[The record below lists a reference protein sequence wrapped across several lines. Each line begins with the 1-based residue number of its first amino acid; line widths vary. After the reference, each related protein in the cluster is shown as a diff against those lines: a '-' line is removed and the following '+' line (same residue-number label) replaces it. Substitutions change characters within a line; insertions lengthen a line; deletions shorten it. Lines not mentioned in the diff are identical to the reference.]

1 MLAKLTIFT
10 AICLLLLSADPSRG
24 QFESQGQTVENLYLA
39 AEHVSRGV
47 QYAEMNL
54 WDEAE
59 QAYWQAIALDYDNS
73 MARQGLG
80 DVYREKQM
88 FNQAIEN
95 YQIVLNNQPNNV
107 DIQYLISL
115 SYYDNHEYEKARVAS
130 EKALQMNPELAK
142 AENLVRLS
150 EAKKQEQQQELLQLR
165 QKEAVAIEKFR
176 QDQEVKESAFIGKLV
191 PGWRMIQTAETKQ
204 MWTGYAILGATAGLM
219 FGGYMLRGKGQS
231 AYDEASLA
239 LSREVYEDR
248 VDLGQSRYKVG
259 GYMFNAAL
267 GIFAL
272 NLVDSFI
279 LGGKIFGGKTR
290 VKPSLPER
298 DRISR
303 Y

>member
-1 MLAKLTIFT
+1 MLARLTYL
-10 AICLLLLSADPSRG
+10 AVICLVLLAPVASRA
-24 QFESQGQTVENLYLA
+24 QLQNQGQTVENLYLA
-39 AEHVSRGV
+39 AEHVTRGI
-47 QYAEMNL
+47 QYAAMNL

-59 QAYWQAIALDYDNS
+59 QAFWEAVALDYENS

-80 DVYREKQM
+80 DVYREKLL
-88 FNQAIEN
+88 FEQAIEN

-150 EAKKQEQQQELLQLR
+150 EAKKQEQQQELLSLR
-165 QKEAVAIEKFR
+165 QMEAVAIERFR
-176 QDQEVKESAFIGKLV
+176 QEQEIKESAFIGKLV

-219 FGGYMLRGKGQS
+219 FGGYMLRGKGQA

-248 VDLGQSRYKVG
+248 ADLGQSRYKVG

-272 NLVDSFI
+272 NLVDSFL